1 MKKGKKNYRRGGS
14 DCLEPNF
21 WNVLGEEENAGIEM
35 DEDFGGKKG
44 GVKEGWGDL
53 AGGDVHIEI
62 MELAR

>member
-1 MKKGKKNYRRGGS
+1 M
-14 DCLEPNF
+14 EPNF